1 MERWVSSLLW
11 IGKVGVASLLAIVIL
26 SLFSY
31 GYSYSGVHI
40 ASETGVTDYKWE
52 ANQRKA
58 AMTEGFAWIRMDR
71 NGYNNT
77 YTEVDKV
84 NVLLMGSSHMEAVN
98 VASDKNTGY
107 LLNKLLPG
115 YTYNI
120 GISGHTIYN
129 CINNLQNAVT
139 EYSPNWIVI
148 ETDRVKLEC
157 DKMKDVVDGNFPHIK
172 SYDSGVLYYI
182 QKYVPGVKLIY
193 NQLSNWIN
201 MENDDNES
209 IMREDISENYVEIL
223 DEFLSTAASTMTN
236 SQKLL
241 IVYQPKTAIDE
252 SGKYLSTSEDRY
264 SEIFRQ
270 RCKSIG
276 IEFVDL
282 SEEFEALYTTE
293 HVLAHGFSNT
303 AAGEGHLNE
312 TGHKIFAEQVEA
324 VVRRQK

>member
-1 MERWVSSLLW
+1 
-11 IGKVGVASLLAIVIL
+11 
-26 SLFSY
+26 
-31 GYSYSGVHI
+31 
-40 ASETGVTDYKWE
+40 
-52 ANQRKA
+52 
-58 AMTEGFAWIRMDR
+58 
-71 NGYNNT
+71 
-77 YTEVDKV
+77 
-84 NVLLMGSSHMEAVN
+84 
-98 VASDKNTGY
+98 
-107 LLNKLLPG
+107 
-115 YTYNI
+115 
-120 GISGHTIYN
+120 
-129 CINNLQNAVT
+129 
-139 EYSPNWIVI
+139 
-148 ETDRVKLEC
+148 
-157 DKMKDVVDGNFPHIK
+157 
-172 SYDSGVLYYI
+172 
-182 QKYVPGVKLIY
+182 
-193 NQLSNWIN
+193 
-201 MENDDNES
+201 
-209 IMREDISENYVEIL
+209 
-223 DEFLSTAASTMTN
+223 MTN